1 MEKRKKVILDKKFQI
16 RTTFSIIGIT
26 SVIVTIIIGL
36 ISYNIANN
44 NKKLSN
50 IIVIE
55 KNVVDALL
63 IYSQENR
70 SREERIVINNISK
83 GHDKNID
90 IIENIIDLNYA
101 FLIAIIA
108 FSVTQCIV
116 LYFILIKK
124 THRISGPI
132 YVMSKYINE
141 VIQGNYPTL
150 RPLRKKDELQDL
162 YELLSKMIDAIRDR
176 DEQDKKE

>member
-16 RTTFSIIGIT
+16 RTTFSIIGVT

-55 KNVVDALL
+55 QNVVDALL
-63 IYSQENR
+63 TYSQENR

-83 GHDKNID
+83 GHDKNIGV
-90 IIENIIDLNYA
+90 IENIIDLNYA

-108 FSVTQCIV
+108 FSVIQCIV

-141 VIQGNYPTL
+141 VIQGNYPTP

-162 YELLSKMIDAIRDR
+162 YELFSKMIVTIRDR
-176 DEQDKKE
+176 DKQDKKE